1 MPPFD
6 VGNLCLPEASAVVG
20 SETTKMTPSKIA
32 ENNPLSEVG
41 MLKKD
46 KNIKLLIFF
55 YVTGLNEFRV

>member
-20 SETTKMTPSKIA
+20 SETTKMRPSKIA
-32 ENNPLSEVG
+32 GNNPLSEVG

-46 KNIKLLIFF
+46 KNIKLVIFF
-55 YVTGLNEFRV
+55 

>member
-20 SETTKMTPSKIA
+20 SETTKIRPSKIA
-32 ENNPLSEVG
+32 ETNPLSEVG

-46 KNIKLLIFF
+46 NIKLVIFF
-55 YVTGLNEFRV
+55 YVTGLHEF